1 MQHFVVA
8 ERLFDAFERE
18 HIAPTI
24 APLLKAK
31 NRVAAR
37 TARQLDHLL
46 FPLLNQPQLALGLA
60 GLGRLGAEAVHELLV
75 MGDFAFAIGN
85 FLFPPRALGLLGC

>member
-24 APLLKAK
+24 APLLKAEG
-31 NRVAAR
+31 RITTRA
-37 TARQLDHLL
+37 ARQLDHLL
-46 FPLLNQPQLALGLA
+46 FPLLDQPQLALGLA
-60 GLGRLGAEAVHELLV
+60 GLGRLSAEAIHELLV
-75 MGDFAFAIGN
+75 MGDLAFAIGN
-85 FLFPPRALGLLGC
+85 FLFSARALGPLGF